1 MLVSFLEDLG
11 HIAIIVGCKKI
22 FLLYTFYSFCS
33 SCYRKYAGL
42 NKNKMIDFDGL
53 DIFVLKSK
61 RLTITRYLK

>member
-22 FLLYTFYSFCS
+22 FYFYTFCS
-33 SCYRKYAGL
+33 ICYRKYAGL

-61 RLTITRYLK
+61 RLTTRCLQ